1 MLRHCCATAV
11 IERVVRT
18 VCGILAAGTVTLMPL
33 TALAQGDYPTRPIRI
48 VVGVAP
54 GGLIDVTVRLTGAHL
69 SQRLGQPVVIEN
81 RPGANTT
88 IAANAVLNAPAD
100 GYTFFYGG
108 AMSASPIFSKNQPVD
123 FVKQMKPV
131 SLVVSAPFY
140 LLVSSKVPARTIQE
154 LVAYSKQNPGKLNF
168 AQTTPHTTL
177 VMHAIAERTG
187 LTFAPIPYKGSAP
200 AMAALVAEQ
209 VDMTLDTVPNYLP
222 HIRSGKVRA
231 LMGTGG
237 TRLSALRDVPTGA
250 ESKIIE
256 FTTGSVF
263 TLWAPPGTP
272 DAVVQRVSAEI
283 AAIAKESG
291 FVEKFR
297 AAAQADPI
305 GSTPAELLDAV
316 ASDYALIGGVARR
329 VGFSPE

>member
-1 MLRHCCATAV
+1 MFRHFAV
-11 IERVVRT
+11 TRPVGRIART
-18 VCGILAAGTVTLMPL
+18 VCGLLAAGAI
-33 TALAQGDYPTRPIRI
+33 ALAPLAAAAQGAYPNRPLRI
-48 VVGVAP
+48 VVGVSP
-54 GGLIDVTVRLTGAHL
+54 GGLIDVTVRLTGSYL

-108 AMSASPIFSKNQPVD
+108 AMSASPIFSKHQPVD

-131 SLVVSAPFY
+131 SVVVSAPFY
-140 LLVSSKVPARTIQE
+140 LLVSSKVPATTIQE

-187 LTFAPIPYKGSAP
+187 LTFTPIPFKGSAP
-200 AMAALVAEQ
+200 AMSALVAEQ
-209 VDMTLDTVPNYLP
+209 VDMTLDTVPNYVP
-222 HIRSGKVRA
+222 HIKSGKVRA
-231 LMGTGG
+231 LMGTGAA
-237 TRLSALRDVPTGA
+237 RLAALPEVPTGSEA
-250 ESKIIE
+250 KIIE

-272 DAVVQRVSAEI
+272 DAIAQRISSEI
-283 AAIAKESG
+283 ASIAKDAG
-291 FVEKFR
+291 FREKFR
-297 AAAQADPI
+297 AAAQVDPI

-316 ASDYALIGGVARR
+316 ASDYALIGGVAKR
-329 VGFSPE
+329 VGFTPE